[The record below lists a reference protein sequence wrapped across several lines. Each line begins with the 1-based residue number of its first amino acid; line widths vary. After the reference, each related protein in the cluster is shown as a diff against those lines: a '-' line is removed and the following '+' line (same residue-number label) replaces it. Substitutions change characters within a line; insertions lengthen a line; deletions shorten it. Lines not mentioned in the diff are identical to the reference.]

1 MKKIII
7 ILLSIIAIFA
17 VGILGQ
23 ADYEEETIEMTHT
36 QQTRM
41 PYWYE

>member
-1 MKKIII
+1 MKKIITI
-7 ILLSIIAIFA
+7 IFVIAAILA

-23 ADYEEETIEMTHT
+23 ADYEEETIEVTHS
-36 QQTRM
+36 QKARM